1 MRRTLFV
8 VTAALA
14 LVGAACSSSSSTPD
28 TGGGDTAS
36 TSTAACTAD
45 TATDLSG
52 DDPFTIT
59 IKDLA
64 YEPACATV
72 SSAAGIVIENED
84 ATAHTFTID
93 GTPVDIEL
101 APNKTVTGEPPA
113 FAPATYQ
120 VHCNI
125 HASMAATLIVV
136 A

>member
-1 MRRTLFV
+1 MRTTLIAAIV
-8 VTAALA
+8 ALA
-14 LVGAACSSSSSTPD
+14 LMGAACSSDSSTAD
-28 TGGGDTAS
+28 TGGDGGGAT
-36 TSTAACTAD
+36 TSSCTAD
-45 TATDLSG
+45 TATDLSA

-59 IKDLA
+59 IKDIA
-64 YEPACATV
+64 YQPDCVKV
-72 SSAAGIVIENED
+72 SSAAGIVIVNED

-101 APNKTVTGEPPA
+101 APNKTVTGKPPA

-125 HASMAATLIVV
+125 HASMAATVIVV